1 MRSFSSAF
9 GTEAEIQTE
18 IFLIEVNPRQW
29 GERETPIAGL
39 ATTRV
44 ADRVGDCHASV
55 GNRPP
60 AHIVGGAL
68 RGRPSLPWPEN
79 FRS

>member
-1 MRSFSSAF
+1 MRSFPSAF

-39 ATTRV
+39 ATTSAWPIAWGIV
-44 ADRVGDCHASV
+44 MQASE
-55 GNRPP
+55 
-60 AHIVGGAL
+60 IVHL
-68 RGRPSLPWPEN
+68 LTL
-79 FRS
+79 